1 MTAFFIGLSEIPFS
15 RGSIE
20 SLATNATNSFS
31 FNIFLMYSWS
41 NTKTICSFKASFFK
55 LSYIID
61 FSTIL
66 GNCSKIIFCAA
77 FPIIRLPLAGIPIS
91 NLTSILSSFI
101 KTDVLSKISCPHLSI
116 KILPLPPVPELS
128 FPFF

>member
-31 FNIFLMYSWS
+31 FNTFRIYSWS
-41 NTKTICSFKASFFK
+41 NTKIICSFKASLFK

-91 NLTSILSSFI
+91 NLTSILFSFI